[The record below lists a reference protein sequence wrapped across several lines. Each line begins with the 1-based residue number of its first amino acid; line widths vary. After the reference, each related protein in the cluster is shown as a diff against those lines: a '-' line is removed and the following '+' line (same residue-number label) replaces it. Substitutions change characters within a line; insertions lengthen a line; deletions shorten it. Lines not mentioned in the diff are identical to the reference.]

1 MIYIKRTAFF
11 CFFTFTFLILNLYL
25 NFSIK
30 QPKMTE
36 QEARKKILQLSKE
49 IKHHNHLYYNESKQE
64 ISDFEFDKLLESLL
78 ALERAFPE
86 LLFPDSPSQR
96 VGGGIT
102 KEFEQAKH
110 QYPMLSLG
118 NTYNRQELIDFDK
131 RVKKVLGHKEVEYV
145 CELKFDGVAI
155 SLWYE
160 NGLLDKAVTR
170 GDGIEGDVVTQNIK
184 TIRSIPLMV
193 KGDNVPLRFEVRGEI
208 VMPKDGFM
216 NFNKAR
222 VKQGK
227 QAFANP
233 RNAASGSIK
242 MQDSAQVAKRPL
254 ECFCYYLLGDIV
266 GLQTHFDSLNW
277 LKKSGFNVADF
288 MAKHPSIEGVFTFI
302 EEWDK
307 SRFGLPYEVD
317 GIVIKVNSYQ
327 QQEELGFTSKSPRW
341 AIAYKFKAEQALTRL
356 NDIVFQVG
364 RTGAI
369 TPVAEL
375 EPVFLAGTTV
385 KRASLHNADIIAK
398 LDVRLGDM
406 VHIEKGGEIIPKIVE
421 VDRKSRTVASSKFG
435 YITHCPECGTQ
446 LIRNPGEAQH
456 YCPNY
461 LSCPSQVKGRIE
473 HFISRKGMDIDSLG
487 EGKIELLFDKGLI
500 KSPADLYYLKFEQL
514 FGLEKEIVGDEGSIR
529 RIGFKE
535 RTVNNLLRALEE
547 SKSISF
553 SRVLFALGIRFVGST
568 TAQKL
573 TNHFGSMDKIQEASR
588 EELVAVDEVGE
599 KIADSILDFFS
610 DLTNIQEVE
619 RLKQAGLQME
629 QIEEAPTIEDNKLK
643 GKSFVI
649 SGVFSI
655 SRDELKSLV
664 VKFGGKNVSSISGKT
679 DFLLAGDKMGPA
691 KLTKAEKL
699 GIPIIGEDEFKT
711 MLE

>member
-1 MIYIKRTAFF
+1 
-11 CFFTFTFLILNLYL
+11 
-25 NFSIK
+25 
-30 QPKMTE
+30 MTE
-36 QEARKKILQLSKE
+36 QEAKLKILELSKE
-49 IKHHNHLYYNESKQE
+49 IERHNHLYYHESKQE
-64 ISDFEFDKLLESLL
+64 ISDFEFDKLLESLIE
-78 ALERAFPE
+78 LEKKYPQF
-86 LLFPDSPSQR
+86 LFPDSPSQR

-102 KEFEQAKH
+102 KDFQQLKH

-118 NTYNRQELIDFDK
+118 NTYNQQELLDFDQ
-131 RVKKVLGHKEVEYV
+131 RVKKVLGQDEVDYV

-170 GDGIEGDVVTQNIK
+170 GDGVQGDVVTQNIK
-184 TIRSIPLMV
+184 TIRSIPLRV
-193 KGDNVPLRFEVRGEI
+193 KGEFVPERFEVRGEI
-208 VMPKDGFM
+208 VMPKDGFIK
-216 NFNKAR
+216 FNEER
-222 VKQGK
+222 VKQGE

-242 MQDSAQVAKRPL
+242 MQDSALVAKRPL
-254 ECFCYYLLGDIV
+254 DCFCYYALGNIGD
-266 GLQTHFDSLNW
+266 LSTHYDSIMW

-288 MAKHPSIEGVFTFI
+288 MAKYSSIEGVFEFI

-307 SRFGLPYEVD
+307 ARADLPYEVD

-327 QQEELGFTSKSPRW
+327 QQEELGFTAKSPRW
-341 AIAYKFKAEQALTRL
+341 AISYKFKAEQAYTRL

-385 KRASLHNADIIAK
+385 KRASLHNADIIQK
-398 LDVRLGDM
+398 LDVRIGDM
-406 VHIEKGGEIIPKIVE
+406 VYVEKGGEIIPKIVD
-421 VDRKSRTVASSKFG
+421 VDKDSRYEDLGLFN
-435 YITHCPECGTQ
+435 YISHCPECNTK
-446 LIRNPGEAQH
+446 LIRKEGEAHH

-461 LSCPSQVKGRIE
+461 TICPPQVKGRIE
-473 HFISRKGMDIDSLG
+473 HFIGRKAMNIDSLG

-500 KSPADLYYLKFEQL
+500 NSSADLYDLKFEQL
-514 FGLEKEIVGDEGSIR
+514 FGLEKEIVGEDGTIR
-529 RIGFKE
+529 KTGFKE
-535 RTVNNLLRALEE
+535 KTVNNLLKALEA
-547 SKSISF
+547 SKAIPF

-568 TAQKL
+568 TAQKIAY
-573 TNHFGSMDKIQEASR
+573 HFGTMDKIQSASR
-588 EELVAVDEVGE
+588 EELIAVEEVGE

-610 DLTNIQEVE
+610 DLSNIQEIE

-629 QIEEAPTIEDNKLK
+629 QIEEVLSVQENKLD
-643 GKSFVI
+643 GKSFVV

-655 SRDELKSLV
+655 SRDELKSLIEQ
-664 VKFGGKNVSSISGKT
+664 FGGKNVSAISGKT

-691 KLTKAEKL
+691 KLAKAEKL
-699 GIPIIGEDEFKT
+699 GVQIIGEDDFKK
-711 MLE
+711 MIE